1 MKPLL
6 ATELKKF
13 LQRFDNFR
21 DGEVRS
27 IATISPTMIVITLA
41 GQDSARDFDWISVE
55 LEFSSVRDA
64 KVIENSKL
72 NFVDMSNGIS
82 IINDDKLFAFA
93 TDECYNISSARNS
106 TCFIVCSDI
115 KFKEGAF

>member
-21 DGEVRS
+21 DGEIRS
-27 IATISPTMIVITLA
+27 IDVMTSTTIIMTLV
-41 GQDSARDFDWISVE
+41 GQDSARGFDWISIK
-55 LEFSSVRDA
+55 LEFNSVSDA
-64 KVIENSKL
+64 RVIENSKL
-72 NFVDMSNGIS
+72 GLIDMSNGVS
-82 IINDDKLFAFA
+82 IINDDNLFAFGI
-93 TDECYNISSARNS
+93 DECYNISSARNS

>member
-13 LQRFDNFR
+13 LQRFDSFR
-21 DGEVRS
+21 GGEIRS
-27 IATISPTMIVITLA
+27 IDVITPTTIRMILV

-55 LEFSSVRDA
+55 LEFSSVSDA
-64 KVIENSKL
+64 RIMKSSKL
-72 NFVDMSNGIS
+72 NLIDMSNGAS
-82 IINDDKLFAFA
+82 IINDDNLFAFGI
-93 TDECYNISSARNS
+93 DECYNISSARNS
-106 TCFIVCSDI
+106 TCFIVCSNI